1 MAKEKDLP
9 GLDKKAIEHANR
21 EAELLTAELE
31 SPFGAQ
37 KLGDEAFKTAQEDAA
52 KRGENL

>member
-1 MAKEKDLP
+1 MDKEKTLP
-9 GLDKKAIEHANR
+9 VPNKDAIGHANR

-37 KLGDEAFKTAQEDAA
+37 NLGDEAFKTAQEDAA
-52 KRGENL
+52 KIGMRI